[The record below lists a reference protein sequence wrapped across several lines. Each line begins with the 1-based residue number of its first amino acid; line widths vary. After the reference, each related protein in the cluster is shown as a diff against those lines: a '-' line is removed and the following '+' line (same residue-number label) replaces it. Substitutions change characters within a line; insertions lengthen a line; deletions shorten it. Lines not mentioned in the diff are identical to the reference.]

1 MAISKQTRKLL
12 DERKQ
17 MIIRLAHPHYN
28 GEGIGNF
35 PCEMCGFPRDH
46 IIHTQ
51 PVEKHRIC
59 RKA

>member
-17 MIIRLAHPHYN
+17 MIRRLAHPHYN
-28 GEGIGNF
+28 GDGLGDY
-35 PCEMCGFPRDH
+35 PCEMCGFSRNH
-46 IIHTQ
+46 AIHTQ
-51 PVEKHRIC
+51 PVENTKIC